1 MENLEHFRNDE
12 RLKSVDAFVV
22 AINKESVTFE
32 VKNPN
37 LLQGAQIKTIFKN
50 LPECMQAIKKGEII
64 ESTRNNLAAILGVL
78 NISEL
83 KVSLL
88 NQIKIANFKQ
98 IYDDTV
104 SFIKDLL
111 NILNNCEELA
121 PKKDDL
127 I

>member
-111 NILNNCEELA
+111 NNCEELA